1 MKQHGTSSTGLVS
14 LTGSRRIRCSAV
26 ESRTPDASHF
36 LAHRSRLGDV
46 GTGFDAHR
54 AARRASHSSADCHR
68 RHYLKSPGGSAH
80 RRWAHRLSSHA
91 RPAHVQAEA
100 EQFAN
105 VASSDLTLDQVVRT
119 RPSGERARRPAPG
132 SKPGRPALL
141 SKPNC
146 GRRSHAGQGANPPN
160 ACLHR
165 DARSH

>member
-54 AARRASHSSADCHR
+54 AARRASHSSADCHVGTI
-68 RHYLKSPGGSAH
+68 SN
-80 RRWAHRLSSHA
+80 
-91 RPAHVQAEA
+91 RPADRLTADEFIASVLTLDQHVQAEA